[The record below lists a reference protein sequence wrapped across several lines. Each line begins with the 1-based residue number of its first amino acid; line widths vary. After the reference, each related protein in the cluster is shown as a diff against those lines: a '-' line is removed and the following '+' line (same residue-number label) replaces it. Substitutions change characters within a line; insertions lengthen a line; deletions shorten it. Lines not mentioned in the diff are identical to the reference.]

1 MRSLI
6 SVITLVL
13 FSFGQAHAQQNYDNA
28 NDVLPLCK
36 TWLKVVVETD
46 VSNLFGWWQRRPKN
60 HIFHISL
67 IYEFS
72 HSQGPKP
79 ECLLRARMSS
89 SSGCRHSHDQINPL
103 EFAQPMSKPRPTSQ
117 SPARLTSEAR
127 SDLISTDREDT
138 VRRALT
144 GRRVRGWPPCA
155 PRVLG
160 EAPVAPSP
168 VACCRS
174 RKAVRLGSCGRGL
187 GASRVFPRRNRIA
200 GRSDRSRV
208 SLAISIGYLAVPREL
223 LVRNQIKYMDW
234 QTCPRG
240 DFELQRFFGEVA
252 NRLSARAVIPHHE
265 LRAGWLSTVQGR
277 AVL

>member
-1 MRSLI
+1 M
-6 SVITLVL
+6 
-13 FSFGQAHAQQNYDNA
+13 
-28 NDVLPLCK
+28 
-36 TWLKVVVETD
+36 VVEETEE
-46 VSNLFGWWQRRPKN
+46 SY
-60 HIFHISL
+60 FHISL

-127 SDLISTDREDT
+127 SDLISADREDT

-155 PRVLG
+155 PKVLG

-208 SLAISIGYLAVPREL
+208 SLAISIGYLAVPRGLEPP
-223 LVRNQIKYMDW
+223 
-234 QTCPRG
+234 T
-240 DFELQRFFGEVA
+240 FGLG
-252 NRLSARAVIPHHE
+252 NRCSIRLSYGTITSMLSWCASPLTNE
-265 LRAGWLSTVQGR
+265 PLR
-277 AVL
+277 